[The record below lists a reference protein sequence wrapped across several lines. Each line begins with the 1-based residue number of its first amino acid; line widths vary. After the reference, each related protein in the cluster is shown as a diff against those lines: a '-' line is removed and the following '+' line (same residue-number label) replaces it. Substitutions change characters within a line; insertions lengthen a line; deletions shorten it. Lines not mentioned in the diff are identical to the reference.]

1 MDLTLSRLARPRK
14 EENALSR
21 YNFGHTRKTW
31 GREGKGRETEWFR
44 ARGSSLGKET
54 IESLSFFSRL
64 SLFFPFLS
72 PREIYIRDVRGFDKL
87 RDCRRRFKDIRAKV
101 FTSFSAGFQI
111 LFFLPRILIPCI
123 VRVGLRILKKKM
135 RGISREENF
144 TSEKYNSVYT
154 SCIDDRVYTRSLW
167 SKSWRIDSIRLL
179 CRTIAHFHARKS
191 YCASAFTSPCPLF
204 VKMITQKVVLT
215 VQRLRR
221 TFYLA
226 S

>member
-1 MDLTLSRLARPRK
+1 MSPDESLARPSTFFPFVAVVPIFYLALRYVDLTLSRLARPRK

-44 ARGSSLGKET
+44 ARGSSFGKET

-111 LFFLPRILIPCI
+111 LFFC
-123 VRVGLRILKKKM
+123 
-135 RGISREENF
+135 
-144 TSEKYNSVYT
+144 Y
-154 SCIDDRVYTRSLW
+154 
-167 SKSWRIDSIRLL
+167 
-179 CRTIAHFHARKS
+179 
-191 YCASAFTSPCPLF
+191 AF
-204 VKMITQKVVLT
+204 
-215 VQRLRR
+215 
-221 TFYLA
+221 
-226 S
+226 

>member
-1 MDLTLSRLARPRK
+1 MYADSINYGTVVVALKIYEPRYLHRFQRVSK
-14 EENALSR
+14 YFFFATH
-21 YNFGHTRKTW
+21 F
-31 GREGKGRETEWFR
+31 
-44 ARGSSLGKET
+44 SSKYRSSG
-54 IESLSFFSRL
+54 IAN
-64 SLFFPFLS
+64 
-72 PREIYIRDVRGFDKL
+72 I
-87 RDCRRRFKDIRAKV
+87 
-101 FTSFSAGFQI
+101 
-111 LFFLPRILIPCI
+111 
-123 VRVGLRILKKKM
+123 KKKM

>member
-72 PREIYIRDVRGFDKL
+72 PREIYVRDVREFDKL

-111 LFFLPRILIPCI
+111 LFFLPRILVLCI
-123 VRVGLRILKKKM
+123 VRVGLWILKKKW
-135 RGISREENF
+135 GGFLAKKISQARNIIQF
-144 TSEKYNSVYT
+144 THRVSMIEFIHEVYG
-154 SCIDDRVYTRSLW
+154 RKVGG
-167 SKSWRIDSIRLL
+167 SIRFAFCAARLHIFT
-179 CRTIAHFHARKS
+179 RGKVIAHRHL
-191 YCASAFTSPCPLF
+191 P
-204 VKMITQKVVLT
+204 
-215 VQRLRR
+215 RLAHC
-221 TFYLA
+221 L
-226 S
+226 